1 MELFD
6 QYFNIADILQIINLI
21 KDTQESSIKYK

>member
-21 KDTQESSIKYK
+21 KDTQENSIKYK

>member
-21 KDTQESSIKYK
+21 KDTQESLIKYK

>member
-6 QYFNIADILQIINLI
+6 QYFNIADILQIINVI
-21 KDTQESSIKYK
+21 KDTQESLIKYK